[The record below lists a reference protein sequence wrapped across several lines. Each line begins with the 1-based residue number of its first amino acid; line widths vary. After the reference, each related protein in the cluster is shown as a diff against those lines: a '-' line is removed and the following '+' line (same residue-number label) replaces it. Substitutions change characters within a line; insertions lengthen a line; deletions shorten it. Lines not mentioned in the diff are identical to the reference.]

1 MYCCRKGI
9 ARLFDI
15 CSYRQTL
22 VSRQICHESRIM
34 LLYFLFR
41 ACIIARYDPENLS
54 RTISFERYFRST
66 LVSSRFSLSL
76 CIFTA
81 LSNPQLFTRIS
92 GILRVVES
100 PFFANFA
107 TTTPHVHTCHQSR
120 LPPYVVQVYSPNKT
134 LILIVCC

>member
-1 MYCCRKGI
+1 MFSVFTRYYCRKGI

-54 RTISFERYFRST
+54 RTISFKRYFCAT
-66 LVSSRFSLSL
+66 LVSSLFSL
-76 CIFTA
+76 CIFHSTLESPA
-81 LSNPQLFTRIS
+81 LYADIWDSSSRRIA
-92 GILRVVES
+92 ILREFRNDNPACTHMPS
-100 PFFANFA
+100 EPA
-107 TTTPHVHTCHQSR
+107 TTICRTGVFT
-120 LPPYVVQVYSPNKT
+120 
-134 LILIVCC
+134 

>member
-1 MYCCRKGI
+1 MFSVYCCRKGI

-41 ACIIARYDPENLS
+41 ACIIARYNPENLS
-54 RTISFERYFRST
+54 RTISFKRYFCAT

-76 CIFTA
+76 YFHSTLESPA
-81 LSNPQLFTRIS
+81 LYADIWDSSSRRIA
-92 GILRVVES
+92 ILREFRNDNPACTHMPS
-100 PFFANFA
+100 EPA
-107 TTTPHVHTCHQSR
+107 TTICRADVFS
-120 LPPYVVQVYSPNKT
+120 
-134 LILIVCC
+134 